1 MNYNASEQPNER
13 LDIKLALNLEP
24 QQIFNKQ
31 NRKLKILKTN
41 KEWETATKTTSSLFI
56 TLDGNC
62 ILAKNLNLLSLSNL
76 IHPVQQTK
84 SVS

>member
-56 TLDGNC
+56 TFDGNY

-76 IHPVQQTK
+76 IHPVQQMK